1 MAREPKADSRHYL
14 IDGERVVRV
23 STVLSVIS
31 KPGLMFWYGK
41 WGMQECRRQSQVATD
56 FGTRF
61 HKCMELHA
69 QGSLLPWDID
79 PDIAPHVDSA
89 RRWFDRHVAE
99 VVAIERRVHS
109 RRHGFAGTA
118 DLIAR
123 LRDVEGVPEDV
134 PVACDWKTSKD
145 IAWEYGLQL
154 SAYLEASREEGHPIG
169 DDRVVLWAPRE
180 PEDRPLGSFEAR
192 VLPRDE
198 HAEDWAAFLHAR
210 GLWTT
215 FDARER
221 RAKAAWAA
229 RKRAAERNRRLA
241 S

>member
-31 KPGLMFWYGK
+31 KPGLQFWYAK
-41 WGMQECRRQSQVATD
+41 WGLQECRRQSQVATD

-69 QGSLLPWDID
+69 QGSLLPWDVD
-79 PDIAPHVDSA
+79 PDVAPHVDAA
-89 RRWFDRHVAE
+89 RRWFDEHVIE
-99 VVAIERRVHS
+99 VVAIERRIHS
-109 RRHGFAGTA
+109 RRHDYAGTA

-123 LRDVEGVPEDV
+123 LRGVEGVPDDR
-134 PVACDWKTSKD
+134 PVACDWKTSKA

-154 SAYLEASREEGHPIG
+154 SAYLEGSREEGHDLG
-169 DDRVVLWAPRE
+169 DDRIVLWAPRE
-180 PEDRPLGSFEAR
+180 QPGEFEAS
-192 VLPRDE
+192 VLPREQHDE
-198 HAEDWAAFLHAR
+198 DFAAFLFAR
-210 GLWTT
+210 GLWPI
-215 FDARER
+215 FEARER
-221 RAKAAWAA
+221 AAKNEWAR
-229 RKRAAERNRRLA
+229 RKRASERAEAALRA